1 MSEALI
7 AGEAFELENEAPH
20 WLSRIESSDEPMRL
34 FHGRGQCYPGWEW
47 LTIDYFKP
55 LLWIVCYRPP
65 EPEQWQALSALL
77 KARFK
82 GVCSAAIVQNRYD
95 KPAVSYCLWGEIPP
109 ENIVVEA
116 GAKFKVQLEGRQNIG
131 YFMDMAPQRQ
141 WLGERVDERRV
152 LNLFAYTCAF
162 SVAAA
167 QAGAS
172 EVLNVDM
179 SKSALRQ
186 GQVNHGL
193 NGLDSG
199 DCKLRFGAWDVMRSW
214 GRLRKAGP
222 FDVIICDPPSRQAG
236 SFDAEKDYA
245 KLIRR
250 LPDLLAPGADLLMC
264 LNAPYL
270 PDAFLQDLM
279 AEHFPEAEFQSRLP
293 GRTDFPEKDPER
305 ALKVLHY
312 CWPG

>member
-1 MSEALI
+1 MSEA
-7 AGEAFELENEAPH
+7 AMTDAAFDLETAVQS
-20 WLSRIESSDEPMRL
+20 WLARIEASDQPMRL
-34 FHGRGQCYPGWEW
+34 FHGRGQCYPGFEW

-55 LLWIVCYRPP
+55 VLWIVCYRAP
-65 EPEQWQALSALL
+65 EAAQWAALHQLL
-77 KARFK
+77 KTRLAR
-82 GVCSAAIVQNRYD
+82 VCSAAIVQNRYQ
-95 KPAVSYCLWGEIPP
+95 KSVVSYCLWGAIP
-109 ENIVVEA
+109 EESFVVEN
-116 GAKFKVQLEGRQNIG
+116 GAKLKVQFEGRQNIG

-141 WLGERVDERRV
+141 WLSERVAGRRI

-167 QAGAS
+167 RAGAR

-186 GQVNHGL
+186 GQVNHAL
-193 NGLDSG
+193 NGLDSEA
-199 DCKLRFGAWDVMRSW
+199 CKLCFGAWDVMRSW

-250 LPDLLAPGADLLMC
+250 LAELLTPGADLLMC

-270 PDAFLQDLM
+270 PDAFLQEQM
-279 AEHFPEAEFQSRLP
+279 AEHFPMAAFQSRLP
-293 GRTDFPEKDPER
+293 GRADFPEKDPER

-312 CWPG
+312 YWAG